1 MVRRASSAAVA
12 EWSCALDGLF
22 LGSSAAES
30 RCLPTWQARSLTPS
44 PPAGRA
50 SPGEGGMR
58 AGRVGA
64 AWPVLRPSACHC
76 CPRWCQGHSGAQRL
90 LPQAVSTAAPA
101 CLDGCLGRRWP
112 ADSSCPVTAPRPLA
126 SGGGGLPGAVLLFSQ
141 GRFTVWRRA
150 GRWKPGAQTQS
161 LLPRAHCRWLEKE
174 KPGWGTLLGLLQG
187 MVCLGDCRAHRGL
200 CGPVSLP
207 TCSAAAPCFISVPS
221 VLMRGGPPA
230 CLLSTLQTGHSRASG
245 WE

>member
-174 KPGWGTLLGLLQG
+174 KPGRGTMLGLLQG
-187 MVCLGDCRAHRGL
+187 MGAAGTAGHTGGCVALSACP
-200 CGPVSLP
+200 PVQRRPHVSFLSP
-207 TCSAAAPCFISVPS
+207 QCS
-221 VLMRGGPPA
+221 RGGPPG
-230 CLLSTLQTGHSRASG
+230 LSSVHFANWPQ
-245 WE
+245 

>member
-1 MVRRASSAAVA
+1 M
-12 EWSCALDGLF
+12 
-22 LGSSAAES
+22 
-30 RCLPTWQARSLTPS
+30 ARP
-44 PPAGRA
+44 
-50 SPGEGGMR
+50 
-58 AGRVGA
+58 
-64 AWPVLRPSACHC
+64 
-76 CPRWCQGHSGAQRL
+76 QAQRL
-90 LPQAVSTAAPA
+90 SLLSPVVPGSLRSPAPPPSGSFHRGICVPGRLPGEEV
-101 CLDGCLGRRWP
+101 
-112 ADSSCPVTAPRPLA
+112 APRPLA